1 MAGFLFEQNY
11 AFERYFFVSILL
23 ASGVDAGTEGV
34 ELVLDDEPPVA
45 PVPPVVLD
53 DELAPP
59 GAVVSVDE
67 VALLED
73 EGVVGAVVDGAGAG
87 AVGAGAGGAMVLVS
101 SFLQAVRPTAT
112 MAASRIERFI
122 VFLF

>member
-1 MAGFLFEQNY
+1 M
-11 AFERYFFVSILL
+11 SILL

-45 PVPPVVLD
+45 PVPPVVL

-87 AVGAGAGGAMVLVS
+87 AVGAGAGGATVLVS
-101 SFLQAVRPTAT
+101 SFLHAVRPTAT

-122 VFLF
+122 VFLFLKLDEVRFERRKTLS